1 MTPRSRKKKD
11 GITPETSRR
20 PKEEME
26 EARRVLEESSEE
38 NPNQENPTSQPADS
52 STTRPPATAVAE
64 RGGGGFFQPHLEG
77 FGPAAEAQL
86 TEGGLELGHKVDGGL
101 RVSVMAT
108 PSGRKAAGADKLRG
122 C

>member
-52 STTRPPATAVAE
+52 STTRPPATRKQGV
-64 RGGGGFFQPHLEG
+64 PDLK
-77 FGPAAEAQL
+77 AQWIEMHYGARNQKFDPSSVNL
-86 TEGGLELGHKVDGGL
+86 TGT
-101 RVSVMAT
+101 A
-108 PSGRKAAGADKLRG
+108 
-122 C
+122 